1 MFSRGLTRCYKTTTN
16 QKYQNLSSRDIPYTM
31 IGDSNTFL
39 WIFGAGIG
47 VSAFLYGVR
56 YLRTRTWI
64 NIKSDPVLSKK
75 SLKDKVIIITG
86 ANTGLGK
93 SAALDF
99 AQREP
104 AKIILACRNID
115 SGNKAA
121 REITKCT
128 GNSNVKCLRLDLA
141 SLDSIRQFAEQFQS
155 ENEELHA
162 LVCNAGVWFPME
174 QKMKSNDG
182 YEIHFGV
189 NHLGHFLLAT
199 LLKEQLLKAATRSGD
214 ARIVVVSSGLMN
226 MGVVDMNNIDF
237 ENGRKSNNQ
246 GRMSFAPTG
255 YCDSKLM
262 NGLFVK
268 EWCKREPKIPAFA
281 VGPGMCKTELARN
294 VHFPLRRKIM
304 MIPFLF
310 LFVRSS
316 HQGAQNIIHATV
328 QDLQKLQVGG
338 FYRDGKLSV
347 RENEKL
353 DSMSDTGIQ
362 LYEVSEKLTKL
373 HSE

>member
-1 MFSRGLTRCYKTTTN
+1 
-16 QKYQNLSSRDIPYTM
+16 M
-31 IGDSNTFL
+31 IIESNALF
-39 WIFGAGIG
+39 WIVGAGIG

-56 YLRTRTWI
+56 CLRTRAWV
-64 NIKSDPVLSKK
+64 NVHSDPILRKK
-75 SLKDKVIIITG
+75 SLKGKVVIVTG

-99 AQREP
+99 AARDP
-104 AKIILACRNID
+104 AKLILACRNLD

-121 REITKCT
+121 TEISKAT
-128 GNSNVKCLRLDLA
+128 GYNNVQCAHLDLA
-141 SLDSIRQFAEQFQS
+141 SLHSVRQFAKQFQS
-155 ENEELHA
+155 ENKELHA
-162 LVCNAGVWFPME
+162 LVCNAGVWFPMD
-174 QKMKSNDG
+174 QKKKSHDG

-199 LLKEQLLKAATRSGD
+199 LLTEQLLNAANSSGD
-214 ARIVVVSSGLMN
+214 ARLVVVSSGLMN
-226 MGVVDMNNIDF
+226 MGVVDMDTIDF
-237 ENGRKSNNQ
+237 KNGRPPSTK

-294 VHFPLRRKIM
+294 VNIPFTRKIM

-316 HQGAQNIIHATV
+316 HQGAQNIIHTTI
-328 QDLQKLQVGG
+328 QDLEKLHAGG
-338 FYRDGKLSV
+338 FYRDGKISS
-347 RENEKL
+347 RETEKL
-353 DSMSDTGIQ
+353 DAMSETGKQ
-362 LYEVSEKLTKL
+362 LYEISMSMTKIESE
-373 HSE
+373 